1 MLINNL
7 AFEWLILLALVM
19 TCLAPVLLLGLFIKD
34 FISKT
39 IW

>member
-1 MLINNL
+1 MLISEL
-7 AFEWLILLALVM
+7 AFEWLISLALVM
-19 TCLAPVLLLGLFIKD
+19 TCAAPVLLLGLFIKD

>member
-1 MLINNL
+1 MLISEL
-7 AFEWLILLALVM
+7 TFEWLISLALIM

>member
-1 MLINNL
+1 MLINEL
-7 AFEWLILLALVM
+7 AFEWLVYLALVM
-19 TCLAPVLLLGLFIKD
+19 TCVAPVLLLGLFIKD